1 MKFLMLV
8 VADPSRDGTEEPP
21 ITIEEWV
28 GETYGN
34 GKATDGDRLRPPS
47 DAKTVRR
54 RNGKVTV
61 TDGPF
66 AETHEWIAG
75 FDILDART
83 STKRSS
89 SHRGIRWR
97 RRGSSTSDPPGRS
110 TSTDPALPGRAVRV
124 APRRAAALSQ

>member
-8 VADPSRDGTEEPP
+8 VADPGRDDTEEPP
-21 ITIEEWV
+21 ITIEQWV
-28 GETYGN
+28 EETYGR
-34 GKATDGDRLRPPS
+34 GKAIDGDRLRPPS

-75 FDILDART
+75 FDILDCADLDEAIELASRHPMAT
-83 STKRSS
+83 L
-89 SHRGIRWR
+89 GIIDLR
-97 RRGSSTSDPPGRS
+97 
-110 TSTDPALPGRAVRV
+110 PAWPLN
-124 APRRAAALSQ
+124 LD

>member
-8 VADPSRDGTEEPP
+8 VADPALDGKEEPP
-21 ITIEEWV
+21 ITIEQWAD
-28 GETYGN
+28 ETYGR

-54 RNGKVTV
+54 RNGKVSV

-75 FDILDART
+75 YDILECDDLDEAIEIASRHPMAT
-83 STKRSS
+83 S
-89 SHRGIRWR
+89 
-97 RRGSSTSDPPGRS
+97 GSIE
-110 TSTDPALPGRAVRV
+110 VRPV
-124 APRRAAALSQ
+124 WPLEL